1 LHLLGKL
8 KNLATG
14 LKTETLTLY
23 FAARD
28 PRTPWCA
35 KMLIACVVAYALSP
49 IDLIPDFIPLLGY
62 LDDLLLLPIG
72 IYLALKL
79 IPPAVLTESRQKAS
93 GITGELPKSRF
104 AAIVIV
110 ILWVTAIMVVGVIL
124 TKLIGTESQ
133 ELIGG

>member
-93 GITGELPKSRF
+93 GITGELPKSRI